1 MDILNHLNT
10 AWGYLRTGWR
20 SASNYAS
27 VVSDTNLIKEIGEAP
42 SLEAYSLSV
51 LGINEQDLKN
61 IKAEK
66 ADKREYIRLMIETSD
81 PSFGRFM
88 TENYQYYQRLRS
100 GGKGDPKKLLKLE
113 DVDAILKQLQDTLNT
128 AKSKQD
134 LKGAALELGV
144 LAYRLTRAK
153 A

>member
-1 MDILNHLNT
+1 M
-10 AWGYLRTGWR
+10 
-20 SASNYAS
+20 
-27 VVSDTNLIKEIGEAP
+27 SDTNLIKEISEAP
-42 SLEAYSLSV
+42 TLEAYSLSV

-66 ADKREYIRLMIETSD
+66 ADKREYIRSMIEASD

-88 TENYQYYQRLRS
+88 TEAYQFYQRLRT

-113 DVDAILKQLQDTLNT
+113 DADAILKQLQDSLDT

-134 LKGAALELGV
+134 LRGVALELSV